1 MATRLF
7 ALTHLTNIYSE
18 SNHSSS
24 NGEAKYKCCL
34 FLYLYFILGNHSL
47 YVSFDTLENLTLM
60 EGNERMNFDAL
71 VPGWVQIV
79 LF

>member
-1 MATRLF
+1 MEKLSMNA
-7 ALTHLTNIYSE
+7 A
-18 SNHSSS
+18 
-24 NGEAKYKCCL
+24 C
-34 FLYLYFILGNHSL
+34 FLICTILGNHSL

>member
-7 ALTHLTNIYSE
+7 ALTYLTNIYSE
-18 SNHSSS
+18 SNHSSN
-24 NGEAKYKCCL
+24 NGEAKYECCL
-34 FLYLYFILGNHSL
+34 FPYLYFILGNHSL